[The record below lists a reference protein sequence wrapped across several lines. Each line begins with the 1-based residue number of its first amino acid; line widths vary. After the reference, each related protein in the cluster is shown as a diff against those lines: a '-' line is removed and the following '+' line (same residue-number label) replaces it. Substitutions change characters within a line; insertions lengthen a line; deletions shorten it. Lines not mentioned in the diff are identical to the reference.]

1 MPVYEYKAKQGPG
14 KTVTGELRA
23 ETQDAALHGLDA
35 MGLSPVWVRE
45 KAVAAQ
51 RKGVGL
57 LLGYRIGQ
65 RDVTLFT
72 RQLASLTRSGV
83 PILRALSTIA
93 EQTDNLRLQRVVEG
107 MGARIRDGNMLSDAM
122 AMHPRLF
129 SELFVNMVRAG
140 ESAGVLDTI
149 LTRLADAREQDEET
163 RRKVQA
169 ALAYPLLVLAVGAGT
184 IFVLLAFFL
193 PRILDLFK
201 DYRNLPLPT
210 RILIEIS
217 EFMSSYWY
225 WILIAV
231 LLIGAIL
238 NRLATLERGRLFFD
252 RIKLHLPLVR
262 HFIRDA
268 DIARFARTLALLI
281 DAGIPID
288 RALSLCA
295 NTLRNAVFKGEI
307 EAVRRDTVQQGMP
320 FSVGLKRTKYFP
332 VFVANM
338 AGVGEEAGRLD
349 ESLAEIASF
358 YERQF
363 EQGSRLA
370 TALLEPI
377 LILVVGAIVGFI
389 VAAMLLPVFQLGTG
403 G

>member
-1 MPVYEYKAKQGPG
+1 MPRFSYKAKNGPET
-14 KTVTGELRA
+14 TVEGELDA
-23 ETQDAALHGLDA
+23 ESHAAAMVAIDRMGYSPISIQEAGGVATGRFRHG
-35 MGLSPVWVRE
+35 
-45 KAVAAQ
+45 
-51 RKGVGL
+51 
-57 LLGYRIGQ
+57 RI
-65 RDVTLFT
+65 RHSDITVFT
-72 RQLASLTRSGV
+72 RQLASLTKSGV
-83 PILRALSTIA
+83 PILKALSTIA
-93 EQTDNLRLQRVVEG
+93 GQSENPRLRRVVEILG
-107 MGARIRDGNMLSDAM
+107 SEVRDGKMLSAAM
-122 AMHPRLF
+122 AQFRTLF
-129 SELFVNMVRAG
+129 PELYINMVRAG
-140 ESAGVLDTI
+140 EAGGLLDTM
-149 LTRLADAREQDEET
+149 LFRVAEAREREEET

-169 ALAYPLLVLAVGAGT
+169 ALAYPLLVLLVGVTT